1 MLGTSTFYINYFAEA
16 NDTDGGVTTHD
27 NIQAPERKRVEN
39 AQAKPAA
46 ARKNYAAQG
55 IVRLVGARLS

>member
-16 NDTDGGVTTHD
+16 NDTDGGVTAHD

-39 AQAKPAA
+39 AKAKPAA
-46 ARKNYAAQG
+46 AR
-55 IVRLVGARLS
+55 